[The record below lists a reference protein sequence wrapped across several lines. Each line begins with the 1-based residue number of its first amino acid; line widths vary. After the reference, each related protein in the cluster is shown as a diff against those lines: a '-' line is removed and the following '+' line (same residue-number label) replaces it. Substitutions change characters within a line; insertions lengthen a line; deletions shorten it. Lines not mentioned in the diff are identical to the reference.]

1 MPSHLSQA
9 EQGEE
14 FSVSCALISMLSQEQ
29 SNVINIDV
37 IKVFTI
43 RSIREFG
50 EQSNYWIID
59 WVKKTYNN
67 NMNMKAIMCCI
78 HLCEVSHIDSKYS
91 QTHLEIH
98 YIPNSIV

>member
-14 FSVSCALISMLSQEQ
+14 SSVSCALISMLSQEQ

-37 IKVFTI
+37 IKAFTV

-59 WVKKTYNN
+59 WVKK
-67 NMNMKAIMCCI
+67 
-78 HLCEVSHIDSKYS
+78 HII
-91 QTHLEIH
+91 TI
-98 YIPNSIV
+98 